1 MATWRNWS
9 GSVVA
14 TPAEILR
21 PSSTAELCQRVAEAR
36 NVRVVGAGHS
46 FMPLCETD
54 GLLLNLEDMTGEI
67 EVAPDRASA
76 WIPAGWPIRRVT
88 QALWAEGLSLS
99 NQGDIDKQAIAGAL
113 STGTH
118 GTGRTLGSLSTMA
131 IAFELV
137 MADGQIVHCD
147 QEAEPELFQAQRL
160 GLGMLG
166 VMHRVRMSV
175 VAAFHLKEIIRRAP
189 LAEILESWDDLA
201 ARHRHVEFFV
211 FPYAEY
217 VLLKT
222 LDPMDSGDDPTP
234 PDPTRWVFQA
244 ACDLVAALPPL
255 AAPVQ
260 RLLTRGLSPS
270 TRTAP
275 AWRIFPSERDI
286 RFEEMEGEIPAAA
299 GPDALRAAMAEVRR
313 RDFPIIFPFEFRT
326 VAADDIWLSPMNAGP
341 CVSISF
347 HQYAKMPWR
356 EAFAAVEG
364 VFQAAGGRPHW
375 AKRHSLTAEDVLRLY
390 PMARRWGEARRAAD
404 PEGKFMNAHL
414 RELFAFS
421 LEGAS
426 ARHAP
431 SRAASRARKLKTA

>member
-14 TPAEILR
+14 APAEIAR
-21 PSSTAELCQRVAEAR
+21 PTSASELCQRVAQAKK
-36 NVRVVGAGHS
+36 VRVVGAGHS

-54 GLLLNLEDMTGEI
+54 GLLLNLEDMAGEI
-67 EVAPDRASA
+67 VVAPDRASA
-76 WIPAGWPIRRVT
+76 WIPAGWPIQRVT
-88 QALWAEGLSLS
+88 EALWAEGLSLS
-99 NQGDIDKQAIAGAL
+99 NQGDIDKQAIAGAM

-118 GTGRTLGSLSTMA
+118 GTGRALGSLSTMA
-131 IAFELV
+131 LAFELV
-137 MADGQIVHCD
+137 MADGRIVQCD
-147 QEAEPELFQAQRL
+147 QSTESELFQAQRL

-166 VMHRVRMSV
+166 VMHRVRMAV
-175 VAAFHLKEIIRRAP
+175 VPAFRLKETIRRAR

-211 FPYAEY
+211 FPYAEHA
-217 VLLKT
+217 LLKT
-222 LDPMDSGDDPTP
+222 LDVAESGDDAIPT
-234 PDPTRWVFQA
+234 DPTRWIFQA
-244 ACDLVAALPPL
+244 ACDLVAAAPRL

-260 RLLTRGLSPS
+260 RFLTRGISSS

-299 GPDALRAAMAEVRR
+299 GPDTLRAAMAEVRGR
-313 RDFPIIFPFEFRT
+313 ALPIIFPFEFRT

-356 EAFAAVEG
+356 EAFAAVEA

-375 AKRHSLTAEDVLRLY
+375 AKRHSLTSDDVLRLY
-390 PMARRWGEARRAAD
+390 PMARRWGVARRDAD

-414 RELFAFS
+414 RQLFAFS
-421 LEGAS
+421 LEAPA
-426 ARHAP
+426 ARAP
-431 SRAASRARKLKTA
+431 GRTQSRARKLKTA